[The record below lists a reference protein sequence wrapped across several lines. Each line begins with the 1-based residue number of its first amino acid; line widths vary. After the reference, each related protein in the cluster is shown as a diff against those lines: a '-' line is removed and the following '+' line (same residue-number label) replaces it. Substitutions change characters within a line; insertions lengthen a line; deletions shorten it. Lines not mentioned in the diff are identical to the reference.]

1 MRVLIFGATGM
12 VGGGALRAALADR
25 RVDAVT
31 VVTRTPTGSSHIK
44 LNEIRHGDFFSLEPL
59 RATFAAAD
67 ACLFCLGVTSA
78 GKSEADYTRLTY
90 DLTLG
95 AAQLMAAANPGM
107 TFCYVSGAGT
117 DGTAQGRIMWAR
129 VKGRTELAL
138 LALPF
143 KAAYMFRPGYIQPV
157 DGIRSKTGWYQ
168 AVYTVAAPLYPVI
181 SRLAP
186 GFTTTTTL
194 LGRALVEA
202 AIAGAPGRIL
212 DVRDINALAERGS
225 RVT

>member
-1 MRVLIFGATGM
+1 MRLLIFGATGM
-12 VGGGALRAALADR
+12 VGAGALRAALADP
-25 RVDAVT
+25 RVD
-31 VVTRTPTGSSHIK
+31 VVTAIVRSPTGVSHIK
-44 LNEIRHGDFFSLEPL
+44 LNEIRHGDFFALEPL
-59 RATFAAAD
+59 RATFAASD

-78 GKSEADYTRLTY
+78 GKSEADYTRLTF

-95 AAQLMAAANPGM
+95 AARVMAAANPRM

-117 DGTAQGRIMWAR
+117 DGTGQGRIMWAR

-157 DGIRSKTGWYQ
+157 DGIRSKTAWYQ
-168 AVYTVAAPLYPVI
+168 AAYTVLAPLYPVI
-181 SRLAP
+181 SRWAP
-186 GFTTTTTL
+186 GVTTTTR

-202 AIAGAPGRIL
+202 AVAGAPVRIL
-212 DVRDINALAERGS
+212 EVRDINALGERHS
-225 RVT
+225 QVT